1 MSTPPSPS
9 ATQPQAV
16 EAPSTVSPQVC
27 LAELRA
33 RFPALF
39 AAPGVLPVKLRIHA
53 DIQARAPGVF
63 SRRSLGAVLAR
74 YTTSTAYLK
83 ALVKSPQR
91 FDLDGQPAGDIAPEH
106 RQAAQEELAKRLHR
120 SAKPPAKRSPQAP
133 RPQRAPH
140 APRAAG
146 HSKAHP
152 ASGQEAPQTDHAVL
166 ELARAYQSSAL
177 SKANFCTLKGV
188 SQAQLEAA
196 LSEVLLRTGRK
207 DGPT

>member
-1 MSTPPSPS
+1 
-9 ATQPQAV
+9 
-16 EAPSTVSPQVC
+16 
-27 LAELRA
+27 LRA

-120 SAKPPAKRSPQAP
+120 SAKPPDKRKPDSPNAP
-133 RPQRAPH
+133 RMPRT
-140 APRAAG
+140 PRAAS
-146 HSKAHP
+146 HTKAP
-152 ASGQEAPQTDHAVL
+152 PQDEQDAASADRAAS
-166 ELARAYQSSAL
+166 ELARAYRGSAL
-177 SKANFCTLKGV
+177 SKANFCVLKGV
-188 SQAQLEAA
+188 SEAQLEAA
-196 LSEVLLRTGRK
+196 LSSASLRTGRI
-207 DGPT
+207 DGPH